1 MTSILFDNSYA
12 KLPSSFYAK
21 LQPKPVAAPA
31 LIKVNHK
38 LANSLGLDATFL
50 ESLEGVGILAGNRVP
65 EGAEPLA
72 MAYAGHQFGNFVP
85 QLGDGRANLL
95 GEVIDNEGIRRDIQL
110 KGAGPTPFSRMGDG
124 RAALGPI
131 LREYIVSEAMAA
143 LGVPTTRALA
153 AVTTGEPV
161 VRENFQPGAI
171 LTRVASSHIRVGTFQ
186 YFFAREDVEGLETLL
201 NHVIT
206 RHCPEAAFAE
216 RPALAVLDHVVE
228 KQANLIAKWVSLGF
242 IHGVMNTDNM
252 SIAGETIDY
261 GPCAFL
267 DTYEPSKHFS
277 AVDEAGRYAYQ
288 NQPAI
293 GQWNLVRLAQCLL
306 NLIDKDE
313 DKSLE
318 LAQASIDAYGEKFDA
333 AFMAEFAKKLG
344 LGAPHPDDKE
354 LVKDLLKRMAENQV
368 DFTLMF
374 RKLGE
379 LLVGGDGPA
388 SLFENPVD
396 FEQWETQWRARLADN
411 NETDAGIAKSI
422 MASNPAIIPRNHLVE
437 EAIRAAED
445 NNDFSVFHALVDALE
460 RPFDDQP
467 IGSKFSLPPQPQQIV
482 RQTFCGT

>member
-1 MTSILFDNSYA
+1 MSSISFDNSYA

-21 LQPKPVAAPA
+21 LQPKPVASPS

-38 LANSLGLDATFL
+38 LANSLGVDAAFL
-50 ESLEGVGILAGNRVP
+50 ESAEGVAILAGNRVP

-95 GEVIDNEGIRRDIQL
+95 GEVLDNEGNRRDLQL

-124 RAALGPI
+124 RAALGPV

-161 VRENFQPGAI
+161 VRENFQLGAI

-186 YFFAREDVEGLETLL
+186 YFFAREDIMGLETLL
-201 NHVIT
+201 THVIN
-206 RHCPEAAFAE
+206 RHYPEAAFAE
-216 RPALAVLDHVVE
+216 RPALALLDHVVE
-228 KQANLIAKWVSLGF
+228 KQAKLIAKWVSLGF

-277 AVDEAGRYAYQ
+277 AVDQNGRYAYQ

-306 NLIDKDE
+306 GMLDKDE
-313 DKSLE
+313 DTALE

-333 AFMAEFAKKLG
+333 AFMAEFTAKIG
-344 LGAPHPDDKE
+344 LDELQDDDKE

-374 RKLGE
+374 RGLGG
-379 LLVGGDGPA
+379 LLNGGDGPA
-388 SLFENPVD
+388 HLFTNPTA
-396 FEQWETQWRARLADN
+396 FEEWETVWRERLATM
-411 NETDAGIAKSI
+411 NEPDDVIAKRI
-422 MASNPAIIPRNHLVE
+422 LAANPAIIPRNHLVE

-445 NNDFSVFHALVDALE
+445 NNDFSVFHALVEALE
-460 RPFDDQP
+460 TPFDDQAE
-467 IGSKFSLPPQPQQIV
+467 GSKFTQPPQPQQV
-482 RQTFCGT
+482 VQQTFCGT

>member
-1 MTSILFDNSYA
+1 MSTIPFDNSYA

-21 LQPKPVAAPA
+21 LQPKPVASPS

-38 LANSLGLDATFL
+38 LARSLGLDASFL
-50 ESLEGVGILAGNRVP
+50 ESIDGIAVLAGNRVP

-95 GEVIDNEGIRRDIQL
+95 GEVLDNDGVRRDIQL

-161 VRENFQPGAI
+161 VRENFQQGAI

-186 YFFAREDVEGLETLL
+186 YFFAREDVGSLEALL
-201 NHVIT
+201 NHVIN
-206 RHCPEAAFAE
+206 RHYPEAAFAE
-216 RPALAVLDHVVE
+216 RPALAVLDHVVD

-277 AVDEAGRYAYQ
+277 AVDQNGRYAYQ

-313 DKSLE
+313 DASLE
-318 LAQASIDAYGEKFDA
+318 LAQTSIDAYGEKFDD
-333 AFMAEFAKKLG
+333 AFMEEFSKKLG
-344 LGAPHPDDKE
+344 LIEPQDGDKE

-374 RKLGE
+374 RRLGE
-379 LLVGGDGPA
+379 LLTGGDGPA
-388 SLFENPVD
+388 SLFENPTAL
-396 FEQWETQWRARLADN
+396 EEWEIVWRARLATM
-411 NETDAGIAKSI
+411 NEPDDVIAERMMK
-422 MASNPAIIPRNHLVE
+422 SNPAIIPRNHLVE

-445 NNDFSVFHALVDALE
+445 NNDFSVFHDLVQAIE
-460 RPFDDQP
+460 TPFLDQP
-467 IGSKFSLPPQPQQIV
+467 DGSKFTLPPEAQQIV
-482 RQTFCGT
+482 HQTFCGT

>member
-1 MTSILFDNSYA
+1 MSTIPFDNSYA
-12 KLPSSFYAK
+12 KLPPSFYAK
-21 LQPKPVAAPA
+21 LQPKPVASPS

-38 LANSLGLDATFL
+38 LARSLGLDASFL
-50 ESLEGVGILAGNRVP
+50 ESVDGIAVLAGNRVP

-95 GEVIDNEGIRRDIQL
+95 GEVLDNDGVRRDIQL

-161 VRENFQPGAI
+161 VRENFQQGAI

-186 YFFAREDVEGLETLL
+186 YFFAREDVGSLEALL
-201 NHVIT
+201 NHVIN

-228 KQANLIAKWVSLGF
+228 KQAKLIAKWTSLGF

-277 AVDEAGRYAYQ
+277 AVDQMGRYAYQ

-306 NLIDKDE
+306 NMIDKDE
-313 DKSLE
+313 DTSLE
-318 LAQASIDAYGEKFDA
+318 LAQTSMDAYGEKFDD

-344 LGAPHPDDKE
+344 LDKPQDGGTE
-354 LVKDLLKRMAENQV
+354 LVKDLLKHMAENKV

-374 RKLGE
+374 RRLGE
-379 LLVGGDGPA
+379 LLTGGDGPV
-388 SLFENPVD
+388 SLFENPTA
-396 FEQWETQWRARLADN
+396 FEEWEAVWRVRLGKM
-411 NETDAGIAKSI
+411 NEPNDVIAERMMK
-422 MASNPAIIPRNHLVE
+422 SNPAIIPRNHLVE

-445 NNDFSVFHALVDALE
+445 NNDFSVFHDLVQAIE
-460 RPFDDQP
+460 TPFKDQP
-467 IGSKFSLPPQPQQIV
+467 DGSKFTLPPEAQQIV
-482 RQTFCGT
+482 HQTFCGT